1 MLGEGHT
8 RAEMEETAMTDEEDR
23 AKLERLLD
31 HWVEH
36 NRSHEASYSE
46 WATRAREMGDVATA
60 DLIEEAV
67 RLMGEADE
75 LLLRALAGMD

>member
-1 MLGEGHT
+1 MTTIPRCNGGEEVGT
-8 RAEMEETAMTDEEDR
+8 EEDR
-23 AKLERLLD
+23 AKLRHLIG

-46 WATRAREMGDVATA
+46 WASKAREMGDVATA

-67 RLMGEADE
+67 NLMKEADE
-75 LLLRALAGMD
+75 LLLHALAEMG